1 YNSQAEI
8 DRAGLVYE
16 GSTPRPGD
24 LRYRDLN
31 GDGRIDEADKAPL
44 DGVNSTPSINYGA
57 SVKLTWNNFDLYVF
71 MQGES
76 GRNGY
81 YSGLGIWENEK
92 QGVYMPHHLEAWT
105 PERYASGSPISY
117 PALTSTT
124 SSSLDVND
132 FFTSKADFF
141 RLKNVTLGYS
151 LPKKW
156 MKKIGMNQV
165 RFYFTGQNLLTATN
179 LKFKGIDPERYSI
192 TDFVYR
198 SYNFGLNIS
207 F

>member
-1 YNSQAEI
+1 M
-8 DRAGLVYE
+8 VYD
-16 GSTPRPGD
+16 GTAPRPGD
-24 LRYRDLN
+24 FRYRDLN

-44 DGVNSTPSINYGA
+44 DGVKSAPSINYGA

-71 MQGES
+71 LQGES
-76 GRNGY
+76 GRNGFY
-81 YSGLGIWENEK
+81 NGLGVWENVS
-92 QGVYMPHHLEAWT
+92 QGVYMTHHRQSWT
-105 PERYASGSPISY
+105 PERYAAGEAITY

-124 SSSLDVND
+124 SSSLAAND

-151 LPKKW
+151 LPTKW
-156 MKKIGMNQV
+156 MKKIGMNQI

-179 LKFKGIDPERYSI
+179 LKFKGIDPERSSI
-192 TDFVYR
+192 DNFVFR
-198 SYNFGLNIS
+198 SYNFGLNVS